1 MPQAFLD
8 SKIMGEYD
16 PSTKT
21 AISVRDGVIEYMG
34 SEIGEMPADKIFTV
48 YRSPATIANVAAS
61 MNGLLLC
68 DEHIDVDLPVESP
81 VGTIESSDLVDMINP
96 AQESTLAIRNK
107 ITFTD
112 SAPQNKYELSL
123 GYLADLVPHHKYDFE
138 QRGIVPKHLAI
149 VESGRC
155 GPACRFIDRKPPEE
169 KTMPK
174 LLQLKKL
181 AAALKAFRDEEAG
194 ITVDQIAELAKSL
207 PEALKNAPVDKLQE
221 MWPAL
226 MELIEI
232 SKAAGVE
239 MPELAAAV
247 EGDKPAADPD
257 KTPAADED
265 KDKPTDEDKD
275 KVKVTDSKAFKDAV
289 QKASDAAVKRHSEVV
304 EKARGF
310 LDDTYSFAGKNTVA
324 IIRDALA
331 TEHGAQKF
339 EDSELDLAFKMLRK
353 TSSQYQQFG
362 DAAAKGSLTER
373 VKAAEQGE

>member
-16 PSTKT
+16 ASTKT
-21 AISVRDGVIEYMG
+21 AISVRDGVIEYLG
-34 SEIGEMPADKIFTV
+34 VEIGELPADKIFTV

-107 ITFTD
+107 INFTD

-169 KTMPK
+169 TKMKFKPNK
-174 LLQLKKL
+174 LT
-181 AAALKAFRDEEAG
+181 AALKAFRDEEAG

-226 MELIEI
+226 MELIEL

-239 MPELAAAV
+239 MPELAAVA
-247 EGDKPAADPD
+247 EGEKPEGEAE
-257 KTPAADED
+257 KTPAADG
-265 KDKPTDEDKD
+265 DKPDDEDKD

-289 QKASDAAVKRHSEVV
+289 QKATDKAVARHSEVI
-304 EKARGF
+304 EKSRKF
-310 LDDTYSFAGKNTVA
+310 LDETYSYAGKSTTA

>member
-16 PSTKT
+16 STTKT
-21 AISVRDGVIEYMG
+21 AISVRDGVIEYLG
-34 SEIGEMPADKIFTV
+34 VEIGELPADKIFTV

-96 AQESTLAIRNK
+96 AQESTLAIRNR
-107 ITFTD
+107 ISFTD
-112 SAPQNKYELSL
+112 AAPANKYELSL

-138 QRGIVPKHLAI
+138 QRGIIPKHLAI

-155 GPACRFIDRKPPEE
+155 GPSCRFIDRKPPEE
-169 KTMPK
+169 TKMK
-174 LLQLKKL
+174 LKL
-181 AAALKAFRDEEAG
+181 NKLTAALKAFRDEEAG

-247 EGDKPAADPD
+247 EGDAPAGDPE

-265 KDKPTDEDKD
+265 KPSDEEKD

-289 QKASDAAVKRHSEVV
+289 QKATDKAIARHSEVI

-310 LDDTYSFAGKNTVA
+310 LDDTYSFSGKTTAA

-339 EDSELDLAFKMLRK
+339 EDGELDLAFKMLRK
-353 TSSQYQQFG
+353 SSSQYQQFG
-362 DAAAKGSLTER
+362 DSAVQGSLTER
-373 VKAAEQGE
+373 VKAAEKGE

>member
-16 PSTKT
+16 ASTKT
-21 AISVRDGVIEYMG
+21 AISVRDGVIEYLG
-34 SEIGEMPADKIFTV
+34 VEIGELPADKIFTV
-48 YRSPATIANVAAS
+48 YRSAATIANVAAS

-96 AQESTLAIRNK
+96 AQESTLAIRNR

-169 KTMPK
+169 TKMK
-174 LLQLKKL
+174 LKPNKL
-181 AAALKAFRDEEAG
+181 FAALKAFRDEEAG

-247 EGDKPAADPD
+247 EGDAPAGDPE
-257 KTPAADED
+257 KTPAADEE
-265 KDKPTDEDKD
+265 KPSDEEKD

-289 QKASDAAVKRHSEVV
+289 QKATDKAIARHSEVI

-310 LDDTYSFAGKNTVA
+310 LDDTYSFSGKTTAA

-353 TSSQYQQFG
+353 TTSQYQQFG

>member
-8 SKIMGEYD
+8 SKIMGDYD
-16 PSTKT
+16 ASTKT
-21 AISVRDGVIEYMG
+21 AISVRDGVIEYLG
-34 SEIGEMPADKIFTV
+34 VEIGELPADKIFTV

-68 DEHIDVDLPVESP
+68 DEHIDVDLPVDYP

-96 AQESTLAIRNK
+96 AQESTLAIRNR

-149 VESGRC
+149 VEAGRC

-169 KTMPK
+169 KPMKP
-174 LLQLKKL
+174 KKL
-181 AAALKAFRDEEAG
+181 AAALKAFRDEDAS

-226 MELIEI
+226 LELISI
-232 SKAAGVE
+232 SKEAGVD
-239 MPELAAAV
+239 MPELSEAAESDA
-247 EGDKPAADPD
+247 PADEE
-257 KTPAADED
+257 KTPV
-265 KDKPTDEDKD
+265 TDEDKKD
-275 KVKVTDSKAFKDAV
+275 DEEKVKVTDSKEFKDAV
-289 QKASDAAVKRHSEVV
+289 QRATDTAVKRHSEVI
-304 EKARGF
+304 EKAKTF
-310 LDDTYSFAGKNTVA
+310 LDDTYSYAGKATDKV
-324 IIRDALA
+324 IRDALA
-331 TEHGAQKF
+331 TEHGSQKF
-339 EDSELDLAFKMLRK
+339 EDGELDLAFKMLRK
-353 TSSQYQQFG
+353 TNSQYQSFG
-362 DAAAKGSLTER
+362 DSAEAGLESRIKSSLEH
-373 VKAAEQGE
+373 K

>member
-16 PSTKT
+16 ASTKT
-21 AISVRDGVIEYMG
+21 AISVRDGVIEYLG
-34 SEIGEMPADKIFTV
+34 AEIGELPADKIFTV

-96 AQESTLAIRNK
+96 AQESTLAIRNR
-107 ITFTD
+107 ISFTD
-112 SAPQNKYELSL
+112 AAPANKYELSL

-138 QRGIVPKHLAI
+138 QRGIIPKHLAI

-169 KTMPK
+169 KQMPK
-174 LLQLKKL
+174 ALKLTKL
-181 AAALKAFRDEEAG
+181 SAALKAFRDEEAG

-247 EGDKPAADPD
+247 EGDAPADDPE

-265 KDKPTDEDKD
+265 KPSDEEKD

-289 QKASDAAVKRHSEVV
+289 QKATDKAIARHSEVI

-310 LDDTYSFAGKNTVA
+310 LDDTYSFSGKNTAA

-353 TSSQYQQFG
+353 SSSQYQQFG
-362 DAAAKGSLTER
+362 DSAVQGSLTER
-373 VKAAEQGE
+373 VKAAEKGE